1 MIYLAILISALLYRV
16 PRGGP
21 DGLWWKRHLGFAPGS
36 RLSASV
42 WAALTA
48 VMLVYATG
56 APWWMAVVVFVT
68 LSLAEMP
75 GYMKHVSETSV
86 DVRRLTLRGLLL
98 LNPLMGV
105 IYEGCRRYAKGW
117 PIRQPILDG
126 WTAYAEL
133 MCGLVTAASYALIC
147 SGLAMWLGSL

>member
-1 MIYLAILISALLYRV
+1 MIYAAILISAILYRV

-21 DGLWWKRHLGFAPGS
+21 DGDVWKRWIGFAPGS

-48 VMLVYATG
+48 VMLVYASG
-56 APWWMAVVVFVT
+56 APWWMTVVVFTT
-68 LSLAEMP
+68 LSLGEMP
-75 GYMKHVSETSV
+75 GYMQWVAGDKV
-86 DVRRLTLRGLLL
+86 DVKRLTLRGLLL

-126 WTAYAEL
+126 WTAYAEVA
-133 MCGLVTAASYALIC
+133 CGLVTATSFAALLWGLSYA
-147 SGLAMWLGSL
+147 

>member
-1 MIYLAILISALLYRV
+1 MIYATILISAVLYRV

-21 DGLWWKRHLGFAPGS
+21 DGDVWKRWIGFAPGS

-42 WAALTA
+42 WTAWTAGSLAYLTG
-48 VMLVYATG
+48 L
-56 APWWMAVVVFVT
+56 PWWVALLAFIYLT
-68 LSLAEMP
+68 LAEMP
-75 GYMKHVSETSV
+75 GYMQWVSDDRV
-86 DVRRLTLRGLLL
+86 DVRRLTLRGCLL

-133 MCGLVTAASYALIC
+133 MCGLGTAASFAALLWGLSYA
-147 SGLAMWLGSL
+147 